1 MTGTTQKKQNFSTSV
16 FNKSLYIEALKRL
29 RVAGLAVAIIALT
42 VAILIPVISWIN
54 YRPYSYDDY
63 DDVYIDGYD
72 DYGNPIYAEG
82 ADVGT
87 RIHEVS
93 EGELCAPLYGLPF
106 LAPIFILVLFSFLHK
121 RKQSDFFHA
130 IPYTRTCVYLS
141 FVSAALSFMFA
152 IQILSALSAGLIY
165 AICPYTTFALWDLV
179 ELTLLSMLSAAF
191 LSAFMMLAIT
201 LTGTFETTAF
211 LFFVFSAFTRFACYL
226 IGLILYDNVG
236 IIKNDQYPFLSVLW
250 YLPFRIF
257 NYLADAVNYPR
268 ISHLVIYTLIVTVAL
283 FAAAGFCYVK
293 RRSEMAE
300 RPAPSRRMQ
309 DVFRSLVTLPV
320 AFLFVYLLRIGEDD
334 LGIWLTMLAMILL
347 VYFLYELITTRKI
360 KNLAPAGRKLWLVLV
375 GTLLFFGV
383 SAAAESYIYRDIPKK
398 DIESVTILGSSGYV
412 NNFEDYA
419 LEKVSYTD
427 EQIVSLV
434 SGALDASV
442 TADRNDAPFGKPTT
456 RHIVYF
462 HLKNG
467 TTVQRVVSFT
477 SDAEKALSNLLVE
490 SETYTDAFLSFPDVE
505 ILTDAFCRIDEN
517 TSSHYLYAHFYDWQE
532 IETFIALFKEEYE
545 ALTKE
550 EKLYV
555 KQFCSSSAYAWDE
568 KASSSGKIE
577 TKAVAPDYDE
587 NYGIVGSDNFM
598 IKVQMTGR
606 IPSGRYL
613 NSTYVIHPKMT
624 KTVNFAFAL
633 FEREKENSVTYEK
646 LDFTYNNSNDRER
659 ILTLSTILED
669 IKNGSVL
676 PKIGTADVYGT
687 ATVSI
692 YGESTAAF
700 KLVYAKEGGDPLQT
714 ALINTLSETLWSSTE
729 QHDDTVLMLF
739 SLDVQGVKMYGS
751 AFMLLRVSRAD
762 ADALLEAL
770 RLCNYLKEQK

>member
-1 MTGTTQKKQNFSTSV
+1 MTSTMQKKQKISTSV

-42 VAILIPVISWIN
+42 IAILVPVISWIN
-54 YRPYSYDDY
+54 YRPYAPDEEN
-63 DDVYIDGYD
+63 VYIDGYD
-72 DYGNPIYAEG
+72 DYGNPIYEEG

-87 RIHEVS
+87 RIHTVS
-93 EGELCAPLYGLPF
+93 EAELCSPLYGLPF

-152 IQILSALSAGLIY
+152 IQILSAVSAGLIY

-191 LSAFMMLAIT
+191 LSSFMMLAIT
-201 LTGTFETTAF
+201 LTGTIETTAF
-211 LFFVFSAFTRFACYL
+211 LFFVFAAFTRFACYL

-236 IIKNDQYPFLSVLW
+236 IIKNDQYPFLSYLW
-250 YLPFRIF
+250 YLPFRTF
-257 NYLADAVNYPR
+257 NYLADAANYPR

-283 FAAAGFCYVK
+283 FAAAGFFYVK

-334 LGIWLTMLAMILL
+334 FSIWVTMLAMILL

-383 SAAAESYIYRDIPKK
+383 SAAAESYIYRNIPKK
-398 DIESVTILGSSGYV
+398 EIESVTVLGSSGYV

-427 EQIVSLV
+427 EKIVSLV

-442 TADRNDAPFGKPTT
+442 TSDKKDMPFGKPTT
-456 RHIVYF
+456 RHVVYF

-477 SDAEKALSNLLVE
+477 EDSEKALSNLLVE

-505 ILTDAFCRIDEN
+505 ILTDTFCHIDEN
-517 TSSHYLYAHFYDWQE
+517 TSSHYLYVHFYDWQE
-532 IETFIALFKEEYE
+532 TETFIALFKEEYE
-545 ALTKE
+545 TLTKE

-555 KQFCSSSAYAWDE
+555 KQYCTSSAYAWNE
-568 KASSSGKIE
+568 ESSSISGKIE
-577 TKAVAPDYDE
+577 TKAVAPYYDDKDL
-587 NYGIVGSDNFM
+587 VGDGSFAV
-598 IKVQMTGR
+598 KVQMTGK

-613 NSTYVIHPKMT
+613 SSTYAIHPKMT
-624 KTVNFAFAL
+624 KTLTFALAL
-633 FEREKENSVTYEK
+633 FEREKENYVTYEK
-646 LDFTYNNSNDRER
+646 SDFTYHNSTDSER
-659 ILTLSTILED
+659 ILTAVTILED

-676 PKIGTADVYGT
+676 PSIGSADRYGT
-687 ATVSI
+687 ATISI
-692 YGESTAAF
+692 YGENTAAF

-714 ALINTLSETLWSSTE
+714 ALIDTLSETLWSSTE

-739 SLDVQGVKMYGS
+739 SLDVNGVKMYGS

-770 RLCNYLKEQK
+770 RACNYLK